1 MSALTELGL
10 LQKTSLCELISETSC
25 YLVHPSLWI
34 RQAVAGF
41 ISTAARTLSLLDV
54 QCKVMPHLN
63 IFLKYQL
70 IQIDRPELLLECLVN
85 PIPRIIYDS
94 VIKYSDIH
102 LLLKTLKERKEA
114 RQAVNFDKIPQY
126 SDMPSALRNVSIFEF
141 NFFCVTLNYSKNN
154 S

>member
-41 ISTAARTLSLLDV
+41 ISTAARTLSVLDV

-70 IQIDRPELLLECLVN
+70 IQIDRFVYL
-85 PIPRIIYDS
+85 
-94 VIKYSDIH
+94 
-102 LLLKTLKERKEA
+102 
-114 RQAVNFDKIPQY
+114 
-126 SDMPSALRNVSIFEF
+126 M
-141 NFFCVTLNYSKNN
+141 FF
-154 S
+154 